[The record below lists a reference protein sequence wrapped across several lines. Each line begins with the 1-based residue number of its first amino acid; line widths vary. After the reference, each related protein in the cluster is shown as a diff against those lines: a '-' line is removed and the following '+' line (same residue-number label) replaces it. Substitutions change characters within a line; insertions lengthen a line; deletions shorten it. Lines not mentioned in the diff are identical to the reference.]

1 MSSTNESNVWAA
13 VFNILNRLVE
23 LELDEIRWLRMN
35 DVTMKSLRTWDVL
48 RRLPTVQ
55 PISGHLGHTSAL
67 INISISGKYR
77 VEMCKS
83 DPKPIRIR
91 SDPIGFFRISDQ
103 VRSFRIGSD
112 RIKLFCSR
120 IGSDR
125 IGLEPDFQLLELEK
139 ESSSVKVDA
148 SGLVFWSS

>member
-1 MSSTNESNVWAA
+1 
-13 VFNILNRLVE
+13 
-23 LELDEIRWLRMN
+23 
-35 DVTMKSLRTWDVL
+35 
-48 RRLPTVQ
+48 
-55 PISGHLGHTSAL
+55 
-67 INISISGKYR
+67 
-77 VEMCKS
+77 MCKS

-103 VRSFRIGSD
+103 VRSFRIGSE
-112 RIKLFCSR
+112 KTCFVV
-120 IGSDR
+120 GSDR